1 MEYKRL
7 VPPYKTKSVERI
19 RLLPVEERIR
29 RLEGAGLNPFLLNSE
44 DVFIDLLTDSGT
56 SAMSDD
62 QWAGIMKGDES
73 YAGSASFLKL
83 ATAVKEIMGFDY
95 ILPTHQGRG
104 AEHVLDKLLIK
115 EGQIVPGN
123 LHFDTTK
130 AHIENQGGMAVD
142 CTIDEAYDIK
152 SPYPFK
158 GNLDLNK
165 LEHAISNNPKSVAY
179 ILITVTCNTGGGH
192 PVSME
197 NIKAVS
203 GIARRHNT
211 LLFFDAARYAENAFF
226 IKTREK
232 EYKETGIRDIIK
244 EMMGFVDG
252 CLMSGKKDAL
262 VNIGGFLAIK
272 DKDLYQRL
280 APICVLMEGFPTYGG
295 MSGRAMEAMAVGLYE
310 GVEEEYL
317 HYRTGQV
324 EYLAIEIER
333 LGIPIMKPPGGH
345 AVYIDAASFLPHI
358 PPNELPGQAL
368 TIETYIEGGVR
379 GVEIGT
385 LLAGRDPRSG
395 ENLHPRLELF
405 RLAIPRRVYSREHLD
420 YVVECIRHVYQRR
433 NKIRGI
439 KFVYEAPILR
449 HFQSTFTWVKYLNL

>member
-1 MEYKRL
+1 MDYDKL

-19 RLLPVEERIR
+19 RLLPKDERIR
-29 RLEGAGLNPFLLNSE
+29 RLEAAGLNPFLLNSE

-73 YAGSASFLKL
+73 YAGSASFQKLK
-83 ATAVKEIMGFDY
+83 TAVREIMGFDY

-130 AHIENQGGMAVD
+130 AHIENRGGRAVD
-142 CTIDEAYDIK
+142 CTIQEAYDIK
-152 SPYPFK
+152 NPYPFK
-158 GNLDLNK
+158 GNLDLSRLEEIISEDPNK
-165 LEHAISNNPKSVAY
+165 VAY
-179 ILITVTCNTGGGH
+179 ILITITCNTGGGH

-197 NIKAVS
+197 NIKGVAE
-203 GIARRHNT
+203 IAKRYKL
-211 LLFFDAARYAENAFF
+211 LLFFDAARYAENAYF
-226 IKTREK
+226 IKIRE
-232 EYKETGIRDIIK
+232 EGYKEKSIRAIVK
-244 EMMGFVDG
+244 EMMSYVDG

-262 VNIGGFLAIK
+262 VNIGGFLALK
-272 DKDLYQRL
+272 EKDLYQRL
-280 APICVLMEGFPTYGG
+280 SPICVLMEGFPTYGG

-324 EYLAIEIER
+324 EYLAGEIDR

-368 TIETYIEGGVR
+368 CNEVYIEGGVR

-385 LLAGRDPRSG
+385 LLAGRDPVSG

-405 RLAIPRRVYSREHLD
+405 RLAIPRRVYSREHID
-420 YVVECIRHVYQRR
+420 YVIECLGHVYERR
-433 NKIRGI
+433 HKIKGL

-449 HFQSTFTWVKYLNL
+449 HFQSTFRWV

>member
-1 MEYKRL
+1 MDFDKL
-7 VPPYKTKSVERI
+7 VPPYKTKSVEKI

-73 YAGSASFLKL
+73 YAGSASFQKLK
-83 ATAVKEIMGFDY
+83 TAVKEIMGFDY
-95 ILPTHQGRG
+95 TLPTHQGRG

-130 AHIENQGGMAVD
+130 AHIENQGGLAVD

-158 GNLDLNK
+158 GNLDLIK
-165 LEHAISNNPKSVAY
+165 LEQVISKDPRKVAY

-192 PVSME
+192 PVSLE
-197 NIKAVS
+197 NIKSVA
-203 GIARRHNT
+203 GIARKHNI
-211 LLFFDAARYAENAFF
+211 LLFFDAARYAENAYF
-226 IKTREK
+226 IKTREDG
-232 EYKETGIRDIIK
+232 YKDKGVRAIIK
-244 EMMGFVDG
+244 EMMSYVDG

-262 VNIGGFLAIK
+262 VNIGGFLALK
-272 DKDLYQRL
+272 EKAFYQRL
-280 APICVLMEGFPTYGG
+280 SPMCVLMEGFPTYGG
-295 MSGRAMEAMAVGLYE
+295 MSGRAMEAMAIGLYE
-310 GVEEEYL
+310 GAEEGYL
-317 HYRTGQV
+317 QYRTGQV
-324 EYLAIEIER
+324 EYLAKEIER
-333 LGIPIMKPPGGH
+333 LGVPIMKPSGGH

-368 TIETYIEGGVR
+368 VIETYIEGGVR

-385 LLAGRDPRSG
+385 LLAGRDPRSR

-420 YVVECIRHVYQRR
+420 YVVECMRHIYQRR
-433 NKIRGI
+433 NKIRGL

-449 HFQSTFTWVKYLNL
+449 HFQSTFAWVSKTSY

>member
-1 MEYKRL
+1 MHYEKL

-19 RLLPVEERIR
+19 RLLPREERIR

-73 YAGSASFLKL
+73 YAGSASFQRLK
-83 ATAVKEIMGFDY
+83 TAVREIMGFEFL
-95 ILPTHQGRG
+95 LPTHQGRG
-104 AEHVLDKLLIK
+104 AEHVLDKLLIS

-130 AHIENQGGMAVD
+130 AHIENRGGRAVD
-142 CTIDEAYDIK
+142 CTVQEAYDIK
-152 SPYPFK
+152 SPHPFK
-158 GNLDLNK
+158 GNLDLLR
-165 LEHAISNNPKSVAY
+165 LEKVISEDPKKVAY
-179 ILITVTCNTGGGH
+179 ILITITCNTGGGH
-192 PVSME
+192 PVAME
-197 NIKAVS
+197 NIKGVAE
-203 GIARRHNT
+203 ITKRYKL
-211 LLFFDAARYAENAFF
+211 LLFFDAARYAENAYF
-226 IKTREK
+226 IKARE
-232 EYKETGIRDIIK
+232 EGYKDKGVRAIVK
-244 EMMGFVDG
+244 EMMGYVDG

-262 VNIGGFLAIK
+262 VNIGGFLAFK
-272 DKDLYQRL
+272 ERDLYQRSS
-280 APICVLMEGFPTYGG
+280 PICVLMEGFPTYGG

-317 HYRTGQV
+317 QYRTGQV
-324 EYLAIEIER
+324 EYIAIELER

-368 TIETYIEGGVR
+368 VIETYIEGGVR

-385 LLAGRDPRSG
+385 LLAGRDTTSG
-395 ENLHPRLELF
+395 KNIHPKLELF

-420 YVVECIRHVYQRR
+420 YVVECLRHVYERR
-433 NKIRGI
+433 NKIRGL

-449 HFQSTFTWVKYLNL
+449 HFQSTFRWA

>member
-1 MEYKRL
+1 MDFDKL

-73 YAGSASFLKL
+73 YAGSASFQKLK
-83 ATAVKEIMGFDY
+83 TAVKEIMGFDF

-142 CTIDEAYDIK
+142 CTIQEAYDIK

-158 GNLDLNK
+158 GNLDISR
-165 LEHAISNNPKSVAY
+165 LEDMISKDPKRVAY

-203 GIARRHNT
+203 GIARRHNV
-211 LLFFDAARYAENAFF
+211 LLFFDAARYAENAYF
-226 IKTREK
+226 IKTSE
-232 EYKETGIRDIIK
+232 EIYKDKGIRSIVM
-244 EMMGFVDG
+244 EMMSYVDG

-262 VNIGGFLAIK
+262 VNIGGFLALK
-272 DKDLYQRL
+272 EKDLYQRL
-280 APICVLMEGFPTYGG
+280 SPICVLMEGFPTYGG

-324 EYLAIEIER
+324 EYLAGEIDR

-368 TIETYIEGGVR
+368 VIETYIEGGVR

-385 LLAGRDPRSG
+385 LLAGRDPISG

-420 YVVECIRHVYQRR
+420 YVVECIRRVYQKR
-433 NKIRGI
+433 NKIRGL

-449 HFQSTFTWVKYLNL
+449 HFQSTFTWVQR